1 MKMGIEW
8 AKVLTGLQV
17 YLLKKQKWYIQWIC
31 PCFYQSYLLPWNNLS
46 NVFLDIHEKYRD
58 TRNKMVSYFGFINGV
73 IWINNGMMNTYYCFC
88 LCTVKLHTRKTESNH
103 RYKLMR
109 LQQCLFLNSEI
120 WKMSLDEVIIM
131 VIFSLLIINR
141 NKYKLFY
148 LYIFLWH
155 LHLKYC
161 LSIIHIL
168 KEWVMCK
175 GVVFIFYHVKS
186 STDYGDLL
194 NNADHSWWH
203 CLHLVRG
210 VNILKIKSE
219 SE

>member
-1 MKMGIEW
+1 MGIEW

-109 LQQCLFLNSEI
+109 LQQGLFLNSEI

-131 VIFSLLIINR
+131 AIFSFLVLYIEVNR

-148 LYIFLWH
+148 LYIF
-155 LHLKYC
+155 YDIYI
-161 LSIIHIL
+161 LSIVYQLYIYWKNGSCAKAWFLFSITL
-168 KEWVMCK
+168 KAQLIMETC
-175 GVVFIFYHVKS
+175 
-186 STDYGDLL
+186 
-194 NNADHSWWH
+194 
-203 CLHLVRG
+203 
-210 VNILKIKSE
+210 
-219 SE
+219 

>member
-120 WKMSLDEVIIM
+120 LKMTKLTLLSVDLYRTCITPISSNQSLVDE
-131 VIFSLLIINR
+131 R
-141 NKYKLFY
+141 K
-148 LYIFLWH
+148 
-155 LHLKYC
+155 
-161 LSIIHIL
+161 
-168 KEWVMCK
+168 
-175 GVVFIFYHVKS
+175 
-186 STDYGDLL
+186 
-194 NNADHSWWH
+194 
-203 CLHLVRG
+203 
-210 VNILKIKSE
+210 
-219 SE
+219 